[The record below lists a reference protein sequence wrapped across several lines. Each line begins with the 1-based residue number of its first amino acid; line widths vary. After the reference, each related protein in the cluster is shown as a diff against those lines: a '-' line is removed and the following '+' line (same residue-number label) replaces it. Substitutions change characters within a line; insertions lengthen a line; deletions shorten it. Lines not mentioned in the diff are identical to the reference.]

1 MTQDIKPHLRFIL
14 IVAIPV
20 ALVTLF
26 LGQLQQLPVAH
37 RLIAWMQQTASEWWA
52 IPLFV
57 VLYIAFS
64 VFLLPVGLLSATA
77 AVAWGWQ
84 FASII
89 ELVTCTVAA
98 VVPYELARRGLAR
111 RFIKDEQRIE
121 ASFFALLL
129 LRIVPVIPYVAV
141 NYLAGVAR
149 IRPRAFL
156 VATFAGSIPS
166 VVLFAY
172 FVDTLATGAVGAA
185 TQLRILG
192 ACVLVALMAVAVRL
206 LSAWVRRRFL

>member
-1 MTQDIKPHLRFIL
+1 
-14 IVAIPV
+14 
-20 ALVTLF
+20 
-26 LGQLQQLPVAH
+26 
-37 RLIAWMQQTASEWWA
+37 MQQTASEWWA